1 MFVSV
6 DLPMPGE
13 PPSSTSEPGTR
24 PPPRTM
30 SSSPMRGAQAR
41 RALGADLAQGHR
53 PGARAA
59 PPARA
64 PRGAAPLGARSS
76 ASVFHS
82 PHDGHWPCHFG
93 VCAPHAEQ
101 ANTEVG
107 LGT

>member
-1 MFVSV
+1 MLVSV

-13 PPSSTSEPGTR
+13 PPSSTSDPGTR

-30 SSSPMRGAQAR
+30 SSSPMAVLSRGAR
-41 RALGADLAQGHR
+41 SALTSRNGTG
-53 PGARAA
+53 RAA
-59 PPARA
+59 GPEGRAARA
-64 PRGAAPLGARSS
+64 PPLGARSS

-82 PHDGHWPCHFG
+82 PHDGHCPCHFG
-93 VCAPHAEQ
+93 VCAPQAEQ